1 MSAGRPKSAGQTA
14 TGPFAGYRVLELGST
29 IAGPFCGRLFADFGA
44 EVAKVEAAAGDTV
57 RFMGRRAGGK
67 SLWAASIL
75 RGKTNISIDLRT
87 EAGQDLVRRMV
98 GNVDVLIENFRPGT
112 LERWGLGYDALSAI
126 NPGLVLVRISG
137 FGQTGPYSQR
147 AGYGITT
154 EAASG
159 LREIIGDE
167 DRPPPRVNIPLTDYI
182 TGTYAAF
189 GATMALLAREKTG
202 KGQVVDTALYE
213 CAFSYLEHHVP
224 NYGVLG
230 EVAKRAGLRQPG
242 TAPNSLF
249 ETRDGRFIQIAAGN
263 NPTLQRLADII
274 GQPELMD
281 DPRFADNVSRGENID
296 ACEAVVAEWVSARD
310 LDEVEPALI
319 EAGVPASR
327 IYNMKDIFADPH
339 FRERDMLVELEDED
353 LGPVTVTGV
362 TPKLSAT
369 TGSIGWI
376 GRDTGADTV
385 DVLADWA
392 GLTGDEI
399 AGLAADGIIYA
410 KPSAP
415 AKTGTDD

>member
-1 MSAGRPKSAGQTA
+1 MTA
-14 TGPFAGYRVLELGST
+14 SPTAAGPFAGYRVLELGST
-29 IAGPFCGRLFADFGA
+29 VAGPFCGRLFADFGA
-44 EVAKVEAAAGDTV
+44 EVAKVEAASGDTV
-57 RFMGRRAGGK
+57 RSMGRRAKGK

-75 RGKTNISIDLRT
+75 RGKTNVSIDLRT
-87 EAGQDLVRRMV
+87 EAGQELVRRMV
-98 GNVDVLIENFRPGT
+98 GNIDVLIENFRPGT

-126 NPGLVLVRISG
+126 NPGLVMVRISG

-159 LREIIGDE
+159 LREIIGE
-167 DRPPPRVNIPLTDYI
+167 EGRPPPRANIPLTDYI

-213 CAFSYLEHHVP
+213 CAFSFLEHHVP
-224 NYGVLG
+224 NFGVLG

-242 TAPNSLF
+242 TAPNTLF
-249 ETRDGRFIQIAAGN
+249 KTRDGRYIQIAAGN
-263 NPTLQRLADII
+263 NSTFQRLAEVM

-281 DPRFADNVSRGENID
+281 DPRFANGVSRGENID

-310 LDEVEPALI
+310 LDEVEPAII

-327 IYNMKDIFADPH
+327 INNMEDVFADPH
-339 FRERDMLVELEDED
+339 FQERDMLIDLEDED
-353 LGPVTVTGV
+353 LGRVTVAGV

-369 TGSIGWI
+369 PGSVGWV
-376 GRDTGADTV
+376 GRDTGADTA

-392 GLTGDEI
+392 GLTDNEI
-399 AGLAADGIIYA
+399 AGLAADGTIYA
-410 KPSAP
+410 KPAAP
-415 AKTGTDD
+415 EKTGTDN